1 MRRWQSLSDDL
12 AAVSSAV
19 SYLRTW
25 ATNKEPVATSVL
37 AVATDS
43 VNCTPAGT
51 GSCAGVVAGC
61 WAKSTTS
68 GGDGGT
74 SAIPIVLRA
83 QGILLRGGKSRKRH
97 PNDNFLKG
105 AWR

>member
-19 SYLRTW
+19 SYLRTRT
-25 ATNKEPVATSVL
+25 TNDEPVVASVL
-37 AVATDS
+37 AVAADS
-43 VNCTPAGT
+43 ANCTLAGT
-51 GSCAGVVAGC
+51 GSCAGVVAGG

-74 SAIPIVLRA
+74 SAVPIVLRT
-83 QGILLRGGKSRKRH
+83 QGVLLRGGKSRKRY
-97 PNDNFLKG
+97 PNGNLLKG
-105 AWR
+105 A